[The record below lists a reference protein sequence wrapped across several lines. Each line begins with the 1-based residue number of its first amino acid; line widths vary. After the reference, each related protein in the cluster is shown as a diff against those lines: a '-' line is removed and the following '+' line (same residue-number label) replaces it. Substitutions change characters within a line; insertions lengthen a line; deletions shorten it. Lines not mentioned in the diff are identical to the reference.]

1 MSCAVSGSQLPWQK
15 FQGAALRRS
24 DTSRKMNKLV
34 ISVVA
39 FVCLCSQLGS
49 VAQITQQQS
58 PEVFP
63 GIAEKP
69 AATETGDADGVRSP
83 ALTGSDTLA
92 PKLQRH
98 PLYRL
103 SASDVVEITFSFA
116 PEFNQIVTVQP
127 DGFIPLKGIEQL
139 YVDRLTLPEMR
150 EKVRAAYTHLL
161 HDPEVTVALKVFEK
175 PYFIAAGQ
183 IMRPGKYDLH
193 GDTTVVEALS
203 IAGGMTPE
211 AKHSRVVLFRRRSEE
226 FFETRVLD
234 VKQMLNSRNLQE
246 DIYLQPGDLVYVPQ
260 NSISKIRRFLPAS
273 NLGMYWNPARY

>member
-1 MSCAVSGSQLPWQK
+1 
-15 FQGAALRRS
+15 
-24 DTSRKMNKLV
+24 MNKLV

-49 VAQITQQQS
+49 VAQSAQQPP

-63 GIAEKP
+63 GVSEQP

-92 PKLQRH
+92 PMLQRH

-103 SASDVVEITFSFA
+103 SANDVVEITFSFA
-116 PEFNQIVTVQP
+116 PEFNQILTVQP

-139 YVDRLTLPEMR
+139 YVERLTLPEMR
-150 EKVRAAYTHLL
+150 EKVRTAYIQLL
-161 HDPEVTVALKVFEK
+161 HDPEVTVALKAFEK
-175 PYFIAAGQ
+175 PYFIATGQ
-183 IMRPGKYDLH
+183 ITRPGKYDLN

-211 AKHSRVVLFRRRSEE
+211 AKHSRVVLFRRRSDE
-226 FFETRVLD
+226 FFETQLLD
-234 VKQMLNSRNLQE
+234 VKQMLNTRNLKE
-246 DIYLQPGDLVYVPQ
+246 DIHLQPGDLLFVPQ

-273 NLGMYWNPARY
+273 NLGLYWNPARY